1 MQFGRFAAAAALALI
16 LVGSSPARADILYSV
31 RTGDTLD
38 SIAARHGL
46 KADQVLQANPGL
58 KTDASRLAEGLVM
71 VLPVEEDRDLALDGS
86 DHKPPTPKVVRIQ
99 AADSSTQDA
108 EASRAGDRHRVNQ
121 LASRRGSMLHSI
133 LGNARRFMGTPY
145 SMGATGNG
153 AFDCSGFVMRI
164 YLMQGIRL
172 PRTADVQYSAGR
184 KVTRGQEQPGDLVF
198 FETYLPGPSH
208 VGIYVGNGNFIHASS
223 SRGVTVSNLGDSYYK
238 PRYLG
243 AKRVF

>member
-1 MQFGRFAAAAALALI
+1 MQFSKFVATAALVLI

-38 SIAARHGL
+38 SIATQHGL
-46 KADQVLQANPGL
+46 KTEQVLQANPGL
-58 KTDASRLAEGLVM
+58 KTDVTHLEEGLLM
-71 VLPVEEDRDLALDGS
+71 VLPVQEDRDLATES
-86 DHKPPTPKVVRIQ
+86 SAPAPMVVRIPGT
-99 AADSSTQDA
+99 DSRED
-108 EASRAGDRHRVNQ
+108 EASRAGDRHRANQ

-164 YLMQGIRL
+164 FSMQGIRL
-172 PRTADVQYSAGR
+172 PRTADVQYSAGQ
-184 KVTRGQEQPGDLVF
+184 KVPRGQEQPGDLVF

-223 SRGVTVSNLGDSYYK
+223 SRGVTVSNLEDSYYK

>member
-1 MQFGRFAAAAALALI
+1 VRFGKIAAAAALALI
-16 LVGSSPARADILYSV
+16 LAGSSPARADILYSV

-58 KTDASRLAEGLVM
+58 QDNASRLQEGLLV
-71 VLPVEEDRDLALDGS
+71 VLPVEEDRELAVEGS
-86 DHKPPTPKVVRIQ
+86 DRKPPTPMVVRIQ
-99 AADSSTQDA
+99 GTDSSSQEA
-108 EASRAGDRHRVNQ
+108 EVSRAGDRHRANQ

-153 AFDCSGFVMRI
+153 AFDCSGFVMRVF
-164 YLMQGIRL
+164 LMQGIRL
-172 PRTADVQYSAGR
+172 PRTADVQYSAGQ
-184 KVTRGQEQPGDLVF
+184 KVPRGQEQPGDLVF

-223 SRGVTVSNLGDSYYK
+223 SRGVTVSNLGESYYK